1 MSFGVI
7 SFGIMSFEELSVYH
21 IHKGLFVTD
30 NPLNLKRV
38 SRCVSFVCLSLLK
51 YTYVVPLFSLC
62 YVVLLVMGDFKI
74 NCFIKLFHNLE
85 TQLLD
90 FTTNW

>member
-7 SFGIMSFEELSVYH
+7 SFGIMSFEVLSVYH

-38 SRCVSFVCLSLLK
+38 SRCVSFVWLSLLK
-51 YTYVVPLFSLC
+51 YTYSMLFLC
-62 YVVLLVMGDFKI
+62 FRFVTLSCLLWVTSK
-74 NCFIKLFHNLE
+74 
-85 TQLLD
+85 
-90 FTTNW
+90 